1 VVAYVKRLM
10 DPDFD
15 PEVVLEPLVDP
26 QEDLRRAAL
35 VYPLGGTRQLCQG
48 C

>member
-1 VVAYVKRLM
+1 M

-26 QEDLRRAAL
+26 QEDPQRAVL
-35 VYPLGGTRQLCQG
+35 VYLLRGTRQLCQD